1 MFAFST
7 VARGMHF
14 VELTAAHLQ
23 YEPNVEG
30 ESSTMSRPRTDANFT
45 TLQLDHLAAN
55 EESKP

>member
-1 MFAFST
+1 
-7 VARGMHF
+7 MHF